1 MTPCPAL
8 RYLLACDAVAR
19 IAPWHEPW
27 MVREVLLERDIALM
41 LLRAELALCAA
52 GGAN

>member
-19 IAPWHEPW
+19 INPWFCPP
-27 MVREVLLERDIALM
+27 REVDALHFERADALEAL
-41 LLRAELALCAA
+41 RKELAK
-52 GGAN
+52 